1 MATEAVRSTVDVPVA
16 FTIIT
21 GIARRCGRSGSPGI
35 SQGSVKRVSG
45 VSWSAGELLC
55 QWPGGQAASRS
66 DGGLGQTGLGVLLP
80 PASIASVIVTPVCAM
95 AQPSTQVAGLGGSTS
110 VSSSQ
115 PSQYLT
121 PALNSQGPWTPS
133 CPVSQGA
140 NFLVPIHQFS
150 PRIWYKWSMSV
161 AGCGAISCKTGGQS
175 ALRSLCGDE
184 RVIGR

>member
-140 NFLVPIHQFS
+140 YFLFPASSVLSQNLVQMEPVCRRAQFHFL
-150 PRIWYKWSMSV
+150 PNWRPKCAPEPMW
-161 AGCGAISCKTGGQS
+161 
-175 ALRSLCGDE
+175 R
-184 RVIGR
+184 